1 MLFSLVFS
9 ATFKK
14 MNRIQIFINALL
26 IAAVSFLTYQLYQC
40 KRICQRPEG
49 MPVISSSGSSPAI
62 VYLSTDSLLEQYP
75 YYEQLKKDFEKKH
88 DSLDKVMSSKMKA
101 LENEIKTY
109 QENAPAMTEEQRQ
122 KEEERLYRKQ
132 QDFGKMR
139 QALLD
144 ELGEEEDKIMN
155 NIYKDLSEVLKE
167 YNKTR
172 RYHFI
177 LGYQKGSGILLANDS
192 LDITREIIEAVNA
205 KK

>member
-1 MLFSLVFS
+1 
-9 ATFKK
+9 
-14 MNRIQIFINALL
+14 MNRIQIIINALL
-26 IAAVSFLTYQLYQC
+26 IAAVSFLTYQLYEC
-40 KRICQRPEG
+40 KKDCKNPADI
-49 MPVISSSGSSPAI
+49 PVIASSGASPAI

-75 YYEQLKKDFEKKH
+75 YYDQLKKDFEKKH
-88 DSLDKVMSSKMKA
+88 DSLDKMMSGKMKV
-101 LENEIKTY
+101 LENEIKAY
-109 QENAPAMTEEQRQ
+109 QEKAPGMTDEQRQ

-139 QALLD
+139 QELLD
-144 ELGEEEDKIMN
+144 QLAEEEDKIMN

-172 RYHFI
+172 GYHFI

-192 LDITREIIEAVNA
+192 LNITKEVIEAVNA